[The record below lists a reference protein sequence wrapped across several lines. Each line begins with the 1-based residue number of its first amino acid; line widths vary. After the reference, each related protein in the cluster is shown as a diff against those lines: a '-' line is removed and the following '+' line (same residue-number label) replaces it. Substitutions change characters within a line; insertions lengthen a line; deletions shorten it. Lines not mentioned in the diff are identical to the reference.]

1 MHFSRAR
8 ANKKIH
14 FEHSSMVADVK
25 GRGIKERRGD
35 KRTNETREEH
45 SGVRLTQPFLCTEGK
60 SPYSYS

>member
-25 GRGIKERRGD
+25 GRGIKERKGNSSSQLVKIMLLITPD
-35 KRTNETREEH
+35 
-45 SGVRLTQPFLCTEGK
+45 LL
-60 SPYSYS
+60 